1 MILKKKLDFDLLKS
15 LDMWELMQIHFF
27 RLIFN
32 CSYESIDF
40 QDDNSKDLDVW
51 SFD

>member
-1 MILKKKLDFDLLKS
+1 MILERKLDFDLLKS
-15 LDMWELMQIHFF
+15 FNVWKFMQIHFF
-27 RLIFN
+27 RLIFD

-40 QDDNSKDLDVW
+40 QDDNSKDLNIW

>member
-1 MILKKKLDFDLLKS
+1 MILKRKLDFDLLKS
-15 LDMWELMQIHFF
+15 LDVRELMQIHFF

-40 QDDNSKDLDVW
+40 QDDNSKDLDI
-51 SFD
+51 